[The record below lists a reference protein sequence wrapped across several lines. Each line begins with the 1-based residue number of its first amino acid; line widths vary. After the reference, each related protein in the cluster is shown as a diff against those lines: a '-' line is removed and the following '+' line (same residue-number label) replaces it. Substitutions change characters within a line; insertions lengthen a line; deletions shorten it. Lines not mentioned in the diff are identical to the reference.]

1 MVSARLRRQW
11 PWLLMLGA
19 VLAVGWWVIETQNS
33 GSNEVAG
40 LSADEFG
47 KRVRGYL
54 LEHPEVI
61 LESVQRLQDQQRVS
75 AANQDQAMIA
85 AHADQLF
92 GDPDTPVG
100 GNPNGDVSMV
110 EFFDYNCPYCRK
122 SAPAMLEAERSDPK
136 LRVVYKEFPIL
147 GPNSEFAARAALA
160 AHRQGKYVEFHNA
173 LMDTSGVVDDARV
186 LAVAGEIG
194 MDTERLKTDM
204 KDPSIAAAIS
214 RNLQLAETLRIT
226 GTPGFVIGEQLFRG

>member
-1 MVSARLRRQW
+1 MPWSTTWIRPSTSRTSRFGRGLRSSSDCGLPDGKDGVSSMVSARLRRQW

-19 VLAVGWWVIETQNS
+19 VLAVGWWVIETQNP

-85 AHADQLF
+85 AHA
-92 GDPDTPVG
+92 
-100 GNPNGDVSMV
+100 
-110 EFFDYNCPYCRK
+110 
-122 SAPAMLEAERSDPK
+122 
-136 LRVVYKEFPIL
+136 
-147 GPNSEFAARAALA
+147 
-160 AHRQGKYVEFHNA
+160 
-173 LMDTSGVVDDARV
+173 
-186 LAVAGEIG
+186 
-194 MDTERLKTDM
+194 
-204 KDPSIAAAIS
+204 
-214 RNLQLAETLRIT
+214 
-226 GTPGFVIGEQLFRG
+226 